1 MDGLSASKNASASS
15 RRMRQRF
22 VPDSLCSDYMSTVI
36 DRRYVRGAPRKNVP
50 NEATLDQ

>member
-1 MDGLSASKNASASS
+1 MGGLNASKNASASS
-15 RRMRQRF
+15 RRMRQGF
-22 VPDSLCSDYMSTVI
+22 VPDSICSNYMSTVI

>member
-1 MDGLSASKNASASS
+1 MSRNRSCSAVTVALLHWCGCTAS
-15 RRMRQRF
+15 
-22 VPDSLCSDYMSTVI
+22 SDYMSTVI